1 MHVLNRLN
9 QLLLASFLRRQG
21 KPVTP
26 VPGLD
31 APKQKRFEI
40 TQGLEVVGEAD
51 TLLEAWQKLYESMLT
66 MMERKE
72 RITYQYLS
80 TCWIVDRDGPE
91 YLPFQ
96 TARDRA
102 YEQGWKR

>member
-1 MHVLNRLN
+1 MYVLNRLN
-9 QLLLASFLRRQG
+9 QLLLASFLKRQG
-21 KPVTP
+21 RPVTP
-26 VPGLD
+26 VPAPN
-31 APKQKRFEI
+31 APKPKRFEI

-51 TLLEAWQKLYESMLT
+51 TLLEAWQMLYESMLA

-72 RITYQYLS
+72 RVTYQYLS
-80 TCWIVDRDGPE
+80 KCWIVDRNGVE
-91 YLPFQ
+91 YLSFE